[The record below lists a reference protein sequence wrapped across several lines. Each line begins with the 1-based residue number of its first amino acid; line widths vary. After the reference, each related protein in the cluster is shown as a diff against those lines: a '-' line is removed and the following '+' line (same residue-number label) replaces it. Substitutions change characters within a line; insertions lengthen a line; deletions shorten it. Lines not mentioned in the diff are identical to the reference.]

1 MLNSFDITGDFWLL
15 NPLIGLIPPFNEL
28 KDEPDS
34 SPIMWAIC
42 MIEDPNTYN
51 KLFVFKKAERL
62 NWVCKNYLNVEESEF
77 VKNYEKYLNGYKY
90 AVLTSKE
97 ELEYYEW
104 SKKLEERDM
113 FMHNTPYNEDTFEM
127 LDKMIGNHDKI
138 WKLFREAGKAL
149 FSKSELE
156 RTRGNIIESESS
168 QGLI

>member
-62 NWVCKNYLNVEESEF
+62 NWVCKNWQLKDEGIWEVRGGK
-77 VKNYEKYLNGYKY
+77 VK
-90 AVLTSKE
+90 
-97 ELEYYEW
+97 
-104 SKKLEERDM
+104 
-113 FMHNTPYNEDTFEM
+113 
-127 LDKMIGNHDKI
+127 
-138 WKLFREAGKAL
+138 
-149 FSKSELE
+149 
-156 RTRGNIIESESS
+156 SS
-168 QGLI
+168 PSGR